1 MNTRRHLPSANLK
14 ADDLS
19 DLKVLVVDDHT
30 NTVRLIVDVLRAAG
44 IGAVFSAAE
53 GLSARQVLA
62 REEPD
67 VVFTDWRMP
76 LMDGL
81 ELTRSIRAAAVARD
95 RSVPNPAIP
104 VIMVTG
110 HRSAAEVE
118 VAREAGVN
126 EFVMKPFTPAALLSR
141 LQAVLT
147 QPRSFIVSANYL
159 GPDRRRKAE
168 ISYAGPLRRTSDPDE
183 VVDVVERQAAR
194 ETISVELEAMRRL
207 IAARG
212 GVDRATLQMTYRVM
226 QHTRFRARQVRDRM
240 LERATDDL
248 LAYAAE
254 VGGMEHCE
262 SDIVEAHLSVLGQIL
277 EGDDHDAVGAAK
289 QVRGLEALIRR
300 KRAARQI
307 LAA

>member
-1 MNTRRHLPSANLK
+1 MNSRRHLPSANLK

-19 DLKVLVVDDHT
+19 GLKVLVVDDHA

-44 IGAVFSAAE
+44 VGGVYAASE
-53 GLSARQVLA
+53 GVSARHALA
-62 REEPD
+62 RQEPD
-67 VVFTDWRMP
+67 VIFTDWRMP

-81 ELTRSIRAAAVARD
+81 ELTRSIRQAAVARD
-95 RSVPNPAIP
+95 PTVPNPAIP

-110 HRSAAEVE
+110 HRNASEVE
-118 VAREAGVN
+118 IAREAGVN

-183 VVDVVERQAAR
+183 VVDVVERRAAR

-207 IAARG
+207 IVARG

-226 QHTRFRARQVRDRM
+226 QHTRFRARQVRDKM

-262 SDIVEAHLSVLGQIL
+262 AEVVEAHLNVLGQIL

-289 QVRGLEALIRR
+289 LVRGLEALIRR

>member
-1 MNTRRHLPSANLK
+1 MNSRRHLPSANLK

-19 DLKVLVVDDHT
+19 GLKVLVVDDHA

-44 IGAVFSAAE
+44 VGGVYAASE
-53 GLSARQVLA
+53 GVSARHALA
-62 REEPD
+62 RQEPD
-67 VVFTDWRMP
+67 VIFTDWRMP

-81 ELTRSIRAAAVARD
+81 ELTRSIRQAAVARD
-95 RSVPNPAIP
+95 PTVPNPAIP

-110 HRSAAEVE
+110 HRNASEVE
-118 VAREAGVN
+118 IAREAGVN

-207 IAARG
+207 IVARG

-262 SDIVEAHLSVLGQIL
+262 AEVVEAHLNVLGQIL

-289 QVRGLEALIRR
+289 LVRGLEALIRR

>member
-1 MNTRRHLPSANLK
+1 MNGRRHLPSANLK

-19 DLKVLVVDDHT
+19 GLKVLVVDDHA

-44 IGAVFSAAE
+44 VGAVFAASE
-53 GLSARQVLA
+53 GLSARQLMA

-67 VVFTDWRMP
+67 VLFTDWRMP
-76 LMDGL
+76 MMDGL
-81 ELTRSIRAAAVARD
+81 ELTRSIRA
-95 RSVPNPAIP
+95 
-104 VIMVTG
+104 G
-110 HRSAAEVE
+110 VE
-118 VAREAGVN
+118 TAREAGVN

-147 QPRSFIVSANYL
+147 QPRSFIVSASYL

-168 ISYAGPLRRTSDPDE
+168 ISYSGPLRRTSDPDE
-183 VVDVVERQAAR
+183 VVDVVERQVAR

-240 LERATDDL
+240 LERATDVL
-248 LAYAAE
+248 LAYATE
-254 VGGMEHCE
+254 VGGMQHCE
-262 SDIVEAHLSVLGQIL
+262 ADVVEAHLSVLGQIL

-289 QVRGLEALIRR
+289 LVRGLEALIRR
-300 KRAARQI
+300 KRAARQAI
-307 LAA
+307 AA

>member
-1 MNTRRHLPSANLK
+1 MNSRRHLPSANLR

-19 DLKVLVVDDHT
+19 GLKVLVVDDHA

-44 IGAVFSAAE
+44 VGGVFAASD
-53 GLSARQVLA
+53 GLNARQALA
-62 REEPD
+62 RQEPD
-67 VVFTDWRMP
+67 ILLTDWRMP

-81 ELTRSIRAAAVARD
+81 ELTRSIRQAAVARD
-95 RSVPNPAIP
+95 HTVPNPAIP

-110 HRSAAEVE
+110 HRTAAEVE
-118 VAREAGVN
+118 TAREAGVN

-207 IAARG
+207 IVARG

-262 SDIVEAHLSVLGQIL
+262 ADVVEAHLSVLGKIL

-289 QVRGLEALIRR
+289 LVRGLEALIRR

>member
-1 MNTRRHLPSANLK
+1 MNSRRHLPSANLK

-19 DLKVLVVDDHT
+19 GLKVLVVDDHA

-44 IGAVFSAAE
+44 VGGVYAASE
-53 GLSARQVLA
+53 GVSARHALA
-62 REEPD
+62 RQEPD
-67 VVFTDWRMP
+67 VIFTDWRMP

-81 ELTRSIRAAAVARD
+81 ELTRSIRQAAVARD
-95 RSVPNPAIP
+95 PTVPNPAIP

-110 HRSAAEVE
+110 HRNASEVE
-118 VAREAGVN
+118 IAREAGVN

-147 QPRSFIVSANYL
+147 QPRRFIVSANYL

-207 IAARG
+207 IVARG

-226 QHTRFRARQVRDRM
+226 QHTRFRARQVRDKM

-262 SDIVEAHLSVLGQIL
+262 AEVVEAHLNVLGQIL

-289 QVRGLEALIRR
+289 LVRGLEALIRR

>member
-1 MNTRRHLPSANLK
+1 MNRRRHLPSANLK
-14 ADDLS
+14 ADDLTQ
-19 DLKVLVVDDHT
+19 LRVLVVDDHV

-44 IGAVFSAAE
+44 VGTVSAATD
-53 GLSARQVLA
+53 GLRARYILS
-62 REEPD
+62 RDEPD
-67 VVFTDWRMP
+67 VLFTDWRMP
-76 LMDGL
+76 FMDGL
-81 ELTRSIRAAAVARD
+81 ELTRSIRQAAVERD
-95 RSVPNPAIP
+95 TTVPNPAIP

-110 HRSAAEVE
+110 HRTAAEVE
-118 VAREAGVN
+118 TAREAGVN

-147 QPRSFIVSANYL
+147 QPRSFIVSDKYL

-168 ISYAGPLRRTSDPDE
+168 ISYAGPLRRTSDPEE
-183 VVDVVERQAAR
+183 VVDVVERQVAR

-207 IAARG
+207 IVARG

-240 LERATDDL
+240 LERATDAL
-248 LAYAAE
+248 LVYAEE
-254 VGGMEHCE
+254 VGGMEQCE
-262 SDIVEAHLSVLGQIL
+262 PDVVEAHLTVLGQIL

-289 QVRGLEALIRR
+289 LVRGLEALIRR